1 MADPSDVTNAIR
13 GHKAA
18 ISNKNVSEQAKE
30 HSRQMLKELE
40 GQDSTGSTS
49 ASSGDQQEQKSSSG
63 GARASSGSHQQSIDG
78 KDAGNV

>member
-18 ISNKNVSEQAKE
+18 ISNKNVSEEAKE
-30 HSRQMLKELE
+30 HSRQVLKELE

-49 ASSGDQQEQKSSSG
+49 ASSGGQQEQKSSSG
-63 GARASSGSHQQSIDG
+63 GASSGNNQQSVDG